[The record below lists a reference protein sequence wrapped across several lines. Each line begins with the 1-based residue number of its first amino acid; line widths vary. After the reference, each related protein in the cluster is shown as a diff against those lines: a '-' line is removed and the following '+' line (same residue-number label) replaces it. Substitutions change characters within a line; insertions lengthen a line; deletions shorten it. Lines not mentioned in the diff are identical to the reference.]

1 MGRQIVGFIL
11 LLLALPLLVLASAH
25 AQPETPDV
33 SRQWV
38 GIIEWDEPTSDPLFI
53 PQVRTYRLNI
63 LQDGSSLRATHLVH
77 GDNDAQDLIYTQPLE
92 HFADPTRNPFTGT
105 LTGSTLRFEM
115 VPVYTNHCHI
125 NITLEYARVGDT
137 DVLAGELT
145 HVVYP
150 PPPTRAATLTPEEA
164 ANAPDVIVGC
174 HAPTGAVVLRRF
186 APLEPPA

>member
-25 AQPETPDV
+25 AQPEAPNV
-33 SRQWV
+33 SGQWV
-38 GIIEWDEPTSDPLFI
+38 GSVEWDEPASDPLFT

-63 LQDGSSLRATHLVH
+63 LQNGSSLRATHLVH

-105 LTGSTLRFEM
+105 LTESTLRFEM

-125 NITLEYARVGDT
+125 DITLEYARVGDT
-137 DVLAGELT
+137 DVLAGEFT
-145 HVVYP
+145 RVVYP
-150 PPPTRAATLTPEEA
+150 PPPTRESTLTPEEA
-164 ANAPDVIVGC
+164 ERAPDVVVGC
-174 HAPTGAVVLRRF
+174 NSPTGAVVLRRF
-186 APLEPPA
+186 APLDAAN